1 MPAFYN
7 LEDVIFGLDCPMK
20 TQISYGKF
28 NISLHRTYAAP
39 LEVKAIPESEFV
51 GRNNNLFAV
60 DVSVEVFGNNFL
72 PAYIHGD
79 NSMVVATDSMKN
91 FILKE
96 SANFM
101 GCTLEGLLEFLGK
114 SFLGTYPQMESLRM
128 MGRELP
134 FKAARV
140 PGKNGFET
148 SGLLHYPTN
157 GDAATAS
164 LFLEREGSGSKVIDL
179 ECGREGFQLMKI
191 TGSSFAAFVRD
202 DYTTLPELKDRPLF
216 IHMDL
221 SWHYSSIIDG
231 LGVENYVPSEQIA
244 DICRVIFHE
253 FNSKSIQE
261 LVYKFGE
268 RILEQF
274 PQLESVSFEAQNHTW
289 DKAAERTGSDKVKVF
304 WEPKVPYGYI
314 SLTMTRE

>member
-1 MPAFYN
+1 
-7 LEDVIFGLDCPMK
+7 MK

-39 LEVKAIPESEFV
+39 LEVALIPESEFV

-72 PAYIHGD
+72 PAYTHGD

-96 SANFM
+96 SANFL

-114 SFLGTYPQMESLRM
+114 RFLATYSQMESLRM

-134 FKAARV
+134 FKAVRV
-140 PGKNGFET
+140 PGKNGFEN
-148 SGLLHYPTN
+148 SDVLHYPAN

-164 LFLEREGSGSKVIDL
+164 MHLERDSANSNRNGSKVIDL
-179 ECGREGFQLMKI
+179 ESGREGFQLLKI

-221 SWHYSSIIDG
+221 SWRYSSIPDG
-231 LGVENYVPSEQIA
+231 LGTQNYVPSEQIA
-244 DICRVIFHE
+244 DICRVIFHG

-268 RILEQF
+268 RILERF
-274 PQLESVSFEAQNHTW
+274 PQLMSVSFEAQNHTW
-289 DKAAERTGSDKVKVF
+289 DKATELEGSDKVKVF

-314 SLTMTRE
+314 SLTMTRD

>member
-1 MPAFYN
+1 
-7 LEDVIFGLDCPMK
+7 MK

-39 LEVKAIPESEFV
+39 LEVQAIPESEFV

-72 PAYIHGD
+72 PAYTHGD

-96 SANFM
+96 SANFT
-101 GCTLEGLLEFLGK
+101 GSTLEGLLEFLGK
-114 SFLGTYPQMESLRM
+114 RFLATYSQMESLRM

-134 FKAARV
+134 FVAARV
-140 PGKNGFET
+140 PGKNGFEN
-148 SGLLHYPTN
+148 SDLLHYPSN

-164 LFLEREGSGSKVIDL
+164 LFLERDSTGSQVIDL
-179 ECGREGFQLMKI
+179 ESGREGFQLIKI

-216 IHMDL
+216 IHLDL
-221 SWHYSSIIDG
+221 TWTYSNVADG
-231 LGVENYVPSEQIA
+231 LGVEKYVPSEQIA
-244 DICRVIFHE
+244 DICRVIFHG

-261 LVYKFGE
+261 LVYKFGM
-268 RILEQF
+268 RILECF
-274 PQLESVSFEAQNHTW
+274 PQLGSVSFEAQNHTW
-289 DKAAERTGSDKVKVF
+289 DKASDLEGSDKVKVF

-314 SLTMTRE
+314 SLTMTRD

>member
-1 MPAFYN
+1 
-7 LEDVIFGLDCPMK
+7 MK

-39 LEVKAIPESEFV
+39 LEVAAIPESEFV

-72 PAYIHGD
+72 PAYTHGD

-96 SANFM
+96 SANFK
-101 GCTLEGLLEFLGK
+101 GSTLEGLLEFLGK
-114 SFLGTYPQMESLRM
+114 QFLATYSQMESLRM

-134 FKAARV
+134 FVAARV
-140 PGKNGFET
+140 PGKNGFEN
-148 SGLLHYPTN
+148 SDLLHYPTN
-157 GDAATAS
+157 SDAATAS
-164 LFLEREGSGSKVIDL
+164 LFLERDGIDSKVIDL
-179 ECGREGFQLMKI
+179 ECGREGFQLLKI

-221 SWHYSSIIDG
+221 SWHYSSIPDG
-231 LGVENYVPSEQIA
+231 LGTQKYVPGEQIA
-244 DICRVIFHE
+244 DICRVIFHS

-261 LVYKFGE
+261 LVYRFGE
-268 RILEQF
+268 RILERF

-289 DKAAERTGSDKVKVF
+289 DKAAELEGSEKVKVF

-314 SLTMTRE
+314 SLTMTRD

>member
-1 MPAFYN
+1 
-7 LEDVIFGLDCPMK
+7 MK

-39 LEVKAIPESEFV
+39 LEVQAIPESEFM

-72 PAYIHGD
+72 PAYTHGD

-96 SANFM
+96 SANFT
-101 GCTLEGLLEFLGK
+101 GSTLEGLLEFLGK
-114 SFLGTYPQMESLRM
+114 RFLATYSQMESLRM

-134 FKAARV
+134 FVAARV
-140 PGKNGFET
+140 LGKNGFEN
-148 SGLLHYPTN
+148 SDVLHYPTN

-164 LFLEREGSGSKVIDL
+164 MFLERDGSGSKVIDL
-179 ECGREGFQLMKI
+179 ESGREGFQLLKI

-216 IHMDL
+216 IHLDL
-221 SWHYSSIIDG
+221 TWTYSSVNDG
-231 LGVENYVPSEQIA
+231 LGVEKYVPSEQIA

-261 LVYKFGE
+261 LVYRFGL
-268 RILEQF
+268 RILERF
-274 PQLESVSFEAQNHTW
+274 PQLQSVSFEAQNHTW
-289 DKAAERTGSDKVKVF
+289 DKVSDLEGSDKVKVF

-314 SLTMTRE
+314 SLTMTRD